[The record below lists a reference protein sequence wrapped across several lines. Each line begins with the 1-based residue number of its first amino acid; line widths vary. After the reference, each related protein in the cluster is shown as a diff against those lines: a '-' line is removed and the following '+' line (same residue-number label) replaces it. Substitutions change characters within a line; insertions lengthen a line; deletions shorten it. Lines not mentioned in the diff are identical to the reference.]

1 MEKNIHNDELIKAKK
16 EIRKRDIIILI
27 LSITHFM
34 AIGVAYKNMNRER
47 TTIIPPVTR
56 ETFWVDSSDADPKY
70 LQEMS
75 TYFVLLANNISPSN
89 IDYQNKL
96 FLNYVNPAQQAE
108 LKSALDQQSQR
119 VKRNQLVTMF
129 YIKGFRVDSASNKV
143 VITGQLDTLVGDKL
157 TSSVEKM
164 YRIGYQIINGKLYI
178 TEYGEVQSANP
189 WGEFI
194 K

>member
-1 MEKNIHNDELIKAKK
+1 MEKDIHNDELIKV
-16 EIRKRDIIILI
+16 KRGVRSRDVLLFILV
-27 LSITHFM
+27 ITNLLTVS
-34 AIGVAYKNMNRER
+34 VAYKNLSRER
-47 TTIIPPVTR
+47 TIIAPPVTR
-56 ETFWVDSSDADPKY
+56 ETFWIDSSDADPKY

-108 LKSALDQQSQR
+108 LKSALDQQAQR

-129 YIKGFRVDSASNKV
+129 YIKGFRVDAASNKV

>member
-16 EIRKRDIIILI
+16 EMRKREIIILI
-27 LSITHFM
+27 LSITLFM

-178 TEYGEVQSANP
+178 IEYGEVQSANP

>member
-1 MEKNIHNDELIKAKK
+1 MEKDIHNDELIKV
-16 EIRKRDIIILI
+16 KRGVRSRDVLLFILV
-27 LSITHFM
+27 ITNLLTVS
-34 AIGVAYKNMNRER
+34 VAYKNLSRER
-47 TTIIPPVTR
+47 TIITPPVTR
-56 ETFWVDSSDADPKY
+56 ETFWIDSSDADPKY

-108 LKSALDQQSQR
+108 LKSALDQQAQR

-129 YIKGFRVDSASNKV
+129 YIKGFRVDAASNKV